1 MPGQKSDTSYKVLL
15 VDDEENIL
23 SAITRLLMKMESDPE
38 VIVATSGVRGLEIL
52 QENPDV
58 AVILSDQR
66 MPGMTGSEFLRRGRE
81 LAPEAARMV
90 LTGYSD
96 MEQTI
101 DAINNGG
108 ASRYLLKPW
117 NDEMLRRTILEG
129 VEQYRVLQENRRLTA
144 LVQRQVAELSEWNSG
159 LKHRVMDQTA
169 TIRVQNEELKRRNQQ
184 VSEAFS
190 DSIVAFSRLIE
201 LHSSRFQEHAGNVT
215 RLSVAVAGD
224 LKLPADQVETV
235 RRAALLHDIGVI
247 GIDQGILDKRVC
259 AMTREERDLFM
270 QHSVRGQSAV
280 DGVKELR
287 EAGKLIRHHHERYGG
302 HGFPDGL
309 AGADIPLGARIITC
323 ADWVDREIEE
333 SRGEGAVRAVLAKAT
348 AELGGQLDPELLT
361 VMEPHIRELYTPARA
376 QQAESAEKELRP
388 GQLLPGMLATRNLY
402 SGAGLLVLSK
412 GTTLDSC
419 KIAAVV
425 RYYNMDPPDCGIHV
439 SWIQKPAVPGSGH
452 GSGVSRNGESELPPG
467 QLVQGMFITRKL
479 YSGTGLLL
487 LTEGTQLD
495 AGKIASVARY
505 YEIDPPNGGIWIT
518 EKGAMC
524 PI

>member
-1 MPGQKSDTSYKVLL
+1 MTDQKGDIRYKVLL

-23 SAITRLLMKMESDPE
+23 SAITRLLIKTESDPE
-38 VIVATSGVRGLEIL
+38 VISATSGARGLEML
-52 QENPDV
+52 QLHSDV

-66 MPGMTGSEFLRRGRE
+66 MPGMSGSEFLRRARE
-81 LAPEAARMV
+81 VAPEAIRMV

-96 MEQTI
+96 MDETI

-129 VEQYRVLQENRRLTA
+129 VEQYRLLQENRRLTA
-144 LVQRQVAELSEWNSG
+144 LVQRQNAELSEWNGG
-159 LKHRVMDQTA
+159 LKNRIMDQTA
-169 TIRVQNEELKRRNQQ
+169 TIRGQNEELKRRNQQ
-184 VSEAFS
+184 ISEAFR

-201 LHSSRFQEHAGNVT
+201 LHSCRLQEHAGNVT

-224 LKLPADQVETV
+224 LGLPADQMETL
-235 RRAALLHDIGVI
+235 RTAALLHDIGVI
-247 GIDQGILDKRVC
+247 GIDQGILDKRIS
-259 AMTREERDLFM
+259 AMTREERDLFL
-270 QHSVRGQSAV
+270 QHTVRGQSAV

-287 EAGKLIRHHHERYGG
+287 KAGILIRHHHERFGG

-323 ADWVDREIEE
+323 ADWIDREIEE
-333 SRGEGAVRAVLAKAT
+333 SRGEAVVRMVLEKAA

-361 VMEPHIRELYTPARA
+361 IMEPHIRALYTPARA
-376 QQAESAEKELRP
+376 LQAEAAEKELRP
-388 GQLLPGMLATRNLY
+388 GQLLPGMLVTRNLY

-412 GTTLDSC
+412 GTTLDSH

-425 RYYNMDPPDCGIHV
+425 RHYNIDPPACGIHI
-439 SWIQKPAVPGSGH
+439 SWIQKPALPGSPLGQSA
-452 GSGVSRNGESELPPG
+452 SGEFELRPG
-467 QLVQGMFITRKL
+467 MLVEGMIITRSL

-487 LTEGTQLD
+487 LTEGTPLD
-495 AGKIASVARY
+495 AGKITSVARY
-505 YEIDPPNGGIWIT
+505 YEIDPPKGGIWIT